1 MSIDMLNYFRWICTV
16 LPVIVLL
23 TISVD
28 GGRVKAQRENVL
40 AGRIRDRIQIY
51 RERRQQEQSQ
61 KSTQSSGA
69 NGLISHKLNV
79 GGIDREYY
87 LYIPANLRSS
97 QSVPL
102 VIGLHGGHGQPQ
114 RFAQTTKFNELAQKQ
129 GFIVAYPAGIDRNW
143 NDGRDS
149 KTLPTQDDVA
159 FIRAVIDDIQK
170 TQQIDPNRVYATGI
184 SNGGFMTQRLA
195 CELSDRISAF
205 ASVASTMAAPPSSAC
220 KSSSPVPMLTINSPV
235 DKFVPWQGGTMTRG
249 EGGTILSVAE
259 TSDFWRTKNG
269 CTQKP
274 LPKIVTSKAPD
285 DGTKVEVV
293 DDRTC
298 QSGKEV
304 VRVTILGGG
313 HTWPSGSNQP
323 TGLVGVTSNQ
333 IDATTYIWDFFQRS
347 RK

>member
-1 MSIDMLNYFRWICTV
+1 MF
-16 LPVIVLL
+16 LPVIGLL

-28 GGRVKAQRENVL
+28 GNQVRAQQENVS
-40 AGRIRDRIQIY
+40 GSRIRERIKIY
-51 RERRQQEQSQ
+51 RERRQQQSPNP
-61 KSTQSSGA
+61 TQSSGA
-69 NGLISHKLNV
+69 TGLISHKLNV

-87 LYIPANLRSS
+87 LYTPAILKPS

-114 RFAQTTKFNELAQKQ
+114 RFAETTKFNGLAQKQ

-159 FIRAVIDDIQK
+159 FIRAMIDDIQK
-170 TQQIDPNRVYATGI
+170 NHQIDASRIYATGI

-195 CELSDRISAF
+195 CELPDRISAF

-220 KSSSPVPMLTINSPV
+220 KSSAPVAMLTMNSPV
-235 DKFVPWQGGTMTRG
+235 DRFVPWQGGTMTRG
-249 EGGTILSVAE
+249 EGGTILPVAE
-259 TSDFWRTKNG
+259 TTDFWRTKNG
-269 CTQKP
+269 CTKKP
-274 LPKIVTSKAPD
+274 SITTLPSNAPA
-285 DGTKVEVV
+285 DGTKVEVA

-304 VRVTILGGG
+304 VRVTISGGG
-313 HTWPSGSNQP
+313 HTWPGGANQP
-323 TGLVGVTSNQ
+323 AALVGITSNQ
-333 IDATTYIWDFFQRS
+333 IDATSYIWDFFQRS